1 MIRSLYVRRLLTV
14 AGVIAALI
22 LGFGSIRA
30 AAMWTA
36 ASAPLTIA
44 PVSVSTLQSRLT
56 DEQTRSAALQQ
67 QLDALES
74 QSTDLVSALQAAD
87 ARIDADA
94 SRAKDLS
101 AQLKTAKQRLAK
113 LEATITAANKA
124 SQARV
129 ASATTVRTT
138 TTSRLT
144 SGAEPGDDH
153 GDGDDD

>member
-14 AGVIAALI
+14 AAVIAALI

-36 ASAPLTIA
+36 ASAPLTVA

-74 QSTDLVSALQAAD
+74 QSTDLASALQAAH

-94 SRAKDLS
+94 SHAKDL
-101 AQLKTAKQRLAK
+101 ATQLKTAKQRLAK
-113 LEATITAANKA
+113 LEATITLA
-124 SQARV
+124 SQAPRARV
-129 ASATTVRTT
+129 PSATIVRTT

-144 SGAEPGDDH
+144 SGGEPGDDH
-153 GDGDDD
+153 LGGDDG